1 MQTLRVRGDGPEP
14 EAIAAAVGALDAG
27 ELIVYPT
34 DTLYALGASAL
45 NHSAVARLRS
55 VKRRE
60 AGKPLPL
67 VAADQRQAESLCAAW
82 PKAAGRLAEQFWPGP
97 LSLVLASASVVP
109 TEVTAG
115 RGTVAIRV
123 PALELTRRLC
133 DVAGPLVSTSANVSG
148 GRPPMTCAEALN
160 GLADVVAL
168 ALDAGPGRAL
178 PSTIVDVVS
187 GTPRLVREGA
197 VPWAAIEASLSAPA
211 S

>member
-1 MQTLRVRGDGPEP
+1 MRTLRVRGDDPEP
-14 EAIAAAVGALDAG
+14 EAIAAALAVLESG

-34 DTLYALGASAL
+34 DTLYALGAAAL
-45 NHSAVARLRS
+45 SQPAVARLRS

-67 VAADQRQAESLCAAW
+67 VAADQRQVESLCSAW
-82 PKAAGRLAEQFWPGP
+82 PPAAGRLAGRFWPGP
-97 LSLVLASASVVP
+97 LSLVLASASIIP

-115 RGTVAIRV
+115 LGTVAIRV

-133 DVAGPLVSTSANVSG
+133 DAAGPLVSTSANVSG
-148 GRPPMTCAEALN
+148 GRAPLTCAEALDE
-160 GLADVVAL
+160 LVDVVAL
-168 ALDAGPGRAL
+168 ALDAGSGRAL

-187 GTPRLVREGA
+187 GTPRLLREGA
-197 VPWAAIEASLSAPA
+197 VPWAAIEAFLSAPP